1 MFTKDRSREEDERVR
16 GEIVRVKPDYRAG
29 LTEEQVRTRVE
40 NGWTNEEVAP
50 PELTT
55 KEIIHKNVFTYFNL
69 IFLVLSDRSVI

>member
-40 NGWTNEEVAP
+40 NGWTNE
-50 PELTT
+50 
-55 KEIIHKNVFTYFNL
+55 
-69 IFLVLSDRSVI
+69 